1 MNIYVG
7 NLAEEVTEEDLTVVF
22 GSFGQVATASISRN
36 RHSNRSRG
44 FAFVEM
50 PNESEARAAI
60 VGVKGKDLKGRT
72 MDVAEA
78 SPREQR
84 GGQRSRQVGGP
95 AGHRSRSSHR

>member
-7 NLAEEVTEEDLTVVF
+7 NLAEEVTGEDLTVVF
-22 GSFGQVATASISRN
+22 GSFGHVTSASVVRN

-60 VGVKGKDLKGRT
+60 AGVKGKDLKGRT

-78 SPREQR
+78 PPREQR
-84 GGQRSRQVGGP
+84 GEQRSRQVGGP
-95 AGHRSRSSHR
+95 AGHRNRSSR